1 MTRHVS
7 HSRRGFT
14 LVEVTLVAML
24 TVFLAVLLSSVWKNI
39 SLFTTDALGR
49 GQLMQE
55 MDMAAAS
62 FSRDLAGTLP
72 VLANATFSGSDQKV
86 DANRWVAWKIES
98 GTYGDELWLAYDAS
112 NNPNGSPDWTG
123 AVGSDA
129 IVRYYLSDDPNSDVT
144 TKILIREFK
153 RDETTTSFIVARGLN
168 SMAVAADG
176 DYVKITLQFKFQR
189 RAGTRYFGPEY
200 LRTLSLEAKVP
211 Q

>member
-62 FSRDLAGTLP
+62 LSRDLAGTLP
-72 VLANATFSGSDQKV
+72 ILATTTFSGADQRP
-86 DANRWVAWKIES
+86 DANRWIEWKKEVGS
-98 GTYGDELWLAYDAS
+98 GGDELWLAYDAS
-112 NNPNGSPDWTG
+112 NTPNGSPDWTG
-123 AVGSDA
+123 TTDTV
-129 IVRYYLSDDPNSDVT
+129 ICYRLIDDPNTDVT
-144 TKILIREFK
+144 TKILIRENK
-153 RDETTTSFIVARGLN
+153 SELPATSFIVARGVN
-168 SMAVAADG
+168 SMTIEADG
-176 DYVKITLQFKFQR
+176 DYVKATLQFKFQR
-189 RAGTRYFGPEY
+189 RSGSRYFGPEY
-200 LRTLSLEAKVP
+200 LRTFSLEAKIP